1 MQLNL
6 PTKGGG
12 GRGRQVDYEQEDDD
26 NGLDSARMYNKKY
39 AGKGQNLDHDT
50 SYVGHGNGKGSGR
63 SDRRGKYTA
72 HFLIFYQS

>member
-6 PTKGGG
+6 PIK
-12 GRGRQVDYEQEDDD
+12 GRGRPVDSEQEDDD

-50 SYVGHGNGKGSGR
+50 SYVGHGNGKGGR
-63 SDRRGKYTA
+63 PDRRGENIDVA
-72 HFLIFYQS
+72 G